1 MTKLYSMLLVL
12 ALAFTSMSSFADG
25 NGHHSLYKRMGGE
38 PVVRA
43 IVDDIWINHGKN
55 PIVKNRFINTNETYL
70 KKLVFEIFA
79 VATGATDVKYTGKD
93 LKASHVGMNI
103 SEMEF
108 NAVVDDI
115 MNAMESNKVSKPH
128 QGEVLAILWATRPAI
143 VNTNVTTDT
152 LVK

>member
-1 MTKLYSMLLVL
+1 M
-12 ALAFTSMSSFADG
+12 
-25 NGHHSLYKRMGGE
+25 
-38 PVVRA
+38 
-43 IVDDIWINHGKN
+43 
-55 PIVKNRFINTNETYL
+55 
-70 KKLVFEIFA
+70 
-79 VATGATDVKYTGKD
+79 ATGATDVEYTGKD
-93 LKASHVGMNI
+93 LRDSHIGMNI

-143 VNTNVTTDT
+143 VNTNVTTDA

>member
-12 ALAFTSMSSFADG
+12 ALTLGSMSSFADG
-25 NGHHSLYKRMGGE
+25 HGHHSLYQRMGGE
-38 PVVRA
+38 PVIRA

-55 PIVKNRFINTNETYL
+55 PIVKNRFINTDETYL

-79 VATGATDVKYTGKD
+79 VATSATDVEYTGKD

-115 MNAMESNKVSKPH
+115 MNAMESNSVSKAH
-128 QGEVLAILWATRPAI
+128 QAEVLAILWSTRPAI
-143 VNTNVTTDT
+143 VNTNVTTNT